1 MNQKMAV
8 TFKWYCSFQNEL
20 EYEVFGHPFIRRI
33 EAYRECHHGM
43 LDYQRSTYNH
53 NGNSEEFER
62 IMVARQ
68 GGVMIRSI
76 DKSYN
81 AATYW
86 ADHRWEP
93 EFYQA
98 FVQWL
103 KDEHASYLVE
113 HERRRIARGW
123 TLEEYPYEE
132 QSPIPRPMFY
142 NPETRGYEVE
152 PWFQPEMAS
161 LESAA
166 GLLAA

>member
-1 MNQKMAV
+1 MV
-8 TFKWYCSFQNEL
+8 ITFKCKCSYQNEV
-20 EYEVFGHPFIRRI
+20 EYAVFGHEFVRRI
-33 EAYRECHHGM
+33 EAYRECSHGL
-43 LDYQRSTYNH
+43 LDYQRSSF
-53 NGNSEEFER
+53 NGGSEEFER

-68 GGVMIRSI
+68 GGVMIRWI

-81 AATYW
+81 EATYW

-103 KDEHASYLVE
+103 NDEHASYLVE

-123 TLEEYPYEE
+123 TLEEYPYEK
-132 QSPIPRPMFY
+132 QNPIPRPMFY
-142 NPETRGYEVE
+142 NPETKGYEVE

-166 GLLAA
+166 RLVAA